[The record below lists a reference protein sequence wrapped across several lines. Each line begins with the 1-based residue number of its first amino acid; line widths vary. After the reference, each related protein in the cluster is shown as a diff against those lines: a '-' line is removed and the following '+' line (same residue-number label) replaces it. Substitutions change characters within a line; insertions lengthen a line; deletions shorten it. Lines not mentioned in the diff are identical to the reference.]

1 MMSTAENL
9 TNAMNA
15 ALDTARAEYRKAVL
29 ELANHEA
36 AKAISADREPAN
48 VDHIHHARTRVIALE
63 AAREEMAR
71 MIDEGAPLPTEV

>member
-15 ALDTARAEYRKAVL
+15 ALDTARAEYRNAVL
-29 ELANHEA
+29 ELARDEA
-36 AKAISADREPAN
+36 AKPVSADREPAD
-48 VDHIHHARTRVIALE
+48 VDYIHHARTRVIALE

-71 MIDEGAPLPTEV
+71 MIDEGAPLAIEG

>member
-15 ALDTARAEYRKAVL
+15 ALDTARAEYRNAVL
-29 ELANHEA
+29 ELARDEA
-36 AKAISADREPAN
+36 AKPVSGDREPAN

-71 MIDEGAPLPTEV
+71 MIDEGAPLAIGG